1 MQNNS
6 TLIASILKSR
16 NVLIEQLDYM
26 GYNTDAY
33 ADFNVSEINAKYTNN
48 QLDML
53 LEKDKEDPNTGKKG
67 KIYVLYYL
75 SKLIRPNNLQD
86 FIDDLYITD
95 EVLTKDDVL
104 FIVSKEEVNDT
115 LMSALKHLWET
126 EGYFIV
132 IQNIKRL
139 QFNIQ
144 NHSMVPKHRK
154 LSQDDIKTIKHQ
166 YNISDNNQFP
176 EISRFDPVAQSICMR
191 PGEVCEITRPSKSA
205 ILAYYYRIC
214 V

>member
-1 MQNNS
+1 MQNS
-6 TLIASILKSR
+6 TLIASIFKSR
-16 NVLIEQLDYM
+16 NVLLEQLEYM
-26 GYNTDAY
+26 DYNTQEY
-33 ADFNVSEINAKYTNN
+33 VDFNVSEINAKYSNN

-53 LEKDKEDPNTGKKG
+53 LEKKKEDPATGKKG

-75 SKLIRPNNLQD
+75 AKLIRPNNLQD
-86 FIDDLYITD
+86 FIEDLYITD
-95 EVLTKDDVL
+95 EVLTKDDTL

-115 LMSALKHLWET
+115 LMSSLKHLWET

-144 NHSMVPKHRK
+144 NHTMVPKHRIMSEEEVNKIK
-154 LSQDDIKTIKHQ
+154 LQ
-166 YNISDNNQFP
+166 YNINKNNQFP
-176 EISRFDPVAQSICMR
+176 EISRFDPVAQSIYMR
-191 PGEVCEITRPSKSA
+191 PGEVCAIMRPSKSA
-205 ILAYYYRIC
+205 ILAPYYRIC